1 VGELAPAGFTVPN
14 KEQVTNHFGRAHS
27 CLALEMPDRREMK
40 RIFRAKRRKFFGL
53 RLVRMHAGRDRMA
66 TVRLDRSGTA
76 GNSREYQD
84 GAEYG

>member
-1 VGELAPAGFTVPN
+1 LVHGG
-14 KEQVTNHFGRAHS
+14 KQRASHEPLWPRS
-27 CLALEMPDRREMK
+27 PLSRPRNARRTRNEK
-40 RIFRAKRRKFFGL
+40 DFFIRNIASSAGL
-53 RLVRMHAGRDRMA
+53 RLVRVHAGRHRMA